1 MCDELRVIE
10 FTTGEVV
17 STINVEGKSE
27 RAIDRCEMGLLRNM
41 NLEAFGVERWTK
53 ETKCPT
59 IKLWRCCAR
68 LLQPI

>member
-10 FTTGEVV
+10 FSTGDVV
-17 STINVEGKSE
+17 SKINVEGKSE

-53 ETKCPT
+53 DTK
-59 IKLWRCCAR
+59 
-68 LLQPI
+68 